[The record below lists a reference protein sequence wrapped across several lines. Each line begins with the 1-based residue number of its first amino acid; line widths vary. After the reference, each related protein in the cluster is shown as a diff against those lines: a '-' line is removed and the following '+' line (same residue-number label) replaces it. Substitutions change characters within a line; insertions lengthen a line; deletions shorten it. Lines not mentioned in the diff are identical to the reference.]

1 MTRVPEDDP
10 ATDRSTGRP
19 VGRRRRGAGRHDAN
33 RRARHHSDARARAR
47 GRDAG
52 ERGERKRARRH
63 RRRAIVVMGLVE
75 VTREVEATEKT
86 KRRAMEEER
95 RALAARMEYHA
106 RRATE
111 TARALAEA
119 REALETSSRDARAE
133 RERADAAT
141 AACQSL
147 RRELGRAR
155 KLNIDAERNARHEL
169 ERGAKARK
177 ALVEMAHEARRETR
191 EAKTAVK
198 ETSERAQMLEE
209 WAKRR
214 DAAANAVATRLRRSL
229 QDCAALARRVKVIT
243 EENVKLRRRAARDR
257 ADLFDAN
264 EYSERLEADWISPRR
279 EKSHLCRRERG

>member
-1 MTRVPEDDP
+1 M
-10 ATDRSTGRP
+10 
-19 VGRRRRGAGRHDAN
+19 
-33 RRARHHSDARARAR
+33 
-47 GRDAG
+47 
-52 ERGERKRARRH
+52 
-63 RRRAIVVMGLVE
+63 
-75 VTREVEATEKT
+75 TREVEATEKT

-177 ALVEMAHEARRETR
+177 ALVEMVHEARRETR

-214 DAAANAVATRLRRSL
+214 DAAANAVATRL
-229 QDCAALARRVKVIT
+229 
-243 EENVKLRRRAARDR
+243 
-257 ADLFDAN
+257 
-264 EYSERLEADWISPRR
+264 
-279 EKSHLCRRERG
+279 

>member
-1 MTRVPEDDP
+1 M
-10 ATDRSTGRP
+10 
-19 VGRRRRGAGRHDAN
+19 
-33 RRARHHSDARARAR
+33 
-47 GRDAG
+47 
-52 ERGERKRARRH
+52 
-63 RRRAIVVMGLVE
+63 
-75 VTREVEATEKT
+75 
-86 KRRAMEEER
+86 
-95 RALAARMEYHA
+95 
-106 RRATE
+106 
-111 TARALAEA
+111 
-119 REALETSSRDARAE
+119 
-133 RERADAAT
+133 
-141 AACQSL
+141 
-147 RRELGRAR
+147 GRAR

-177 ALVEMAHEARRETR
+177 ALVEMVHEARRETR

-264 EYSERLEADWISPRR
+264 EYSERLEADWISRAAKKSTEGDDDEDEPGIDFRGLKQLVSMGLGTLSGDITEINLDDPKRTVVMELGACVARR
-279 EKSHLCRRERG
+279 DVGFD